1 MLLGLA
7 LAVSA
12 GSVFAQT
19 IKIGFI
25 TSYSGL
31 NGNLGPYMERAV
43 RLYIKEHEKE
53 LPPGVKIEL
62 ITRDDT
68 GPNPDKAKQL
78 AQELI
83 VRDKV
88 HMLAGVI
95 FTPNAMAIAP
105 LATEAKVPFVIMNAG
120 TAVITTRSPYIART
134 SFTLWQSS
142 FPLGTWA
149 AKKYKTAYTLVSDF
163 GPGHDAETAFTQA
176 FKAGGGNVRRQRA
189 RAAAEPGLGGVHA
202 ARQGRQARRADG
214 VHPGGQDR
222 DRGDEELL
230 RPRPRQGRHQADRPG
245 RHHHRGRA
253 AEHGRRGARRH
264 HRVPL
269 VRGAATGPANK
280 AFVAAWKK
288 EYGANETPNFLS
300 VGSWDGMALIFDAIK
315 QQKGKLDP
323 DRTMEI
329 FKAHKNPNSPRGPIS
344 IDPETR
350 DIIQPEYLREVRKVG
365 GQLANVELETLGT
378 AVKDPW
384 KELQKSAA
392 AEEVEP
398 HPGRASSVCRKRRL
412 PRRRLR
418 HDPVRHFRRPVGD
431 DGPDGLR
438 QPRPRRVRHG
448 RRLHPLHGDGAPRHA
463 VPARA
468 ADRRVLGCR
477 WQVVVLERLL
487 YSRLYAAGE
496 LAQVLFSI
504 GLIFASMAVARL
516 LYGDRAVPV
525 FLPEYLRGQLHL
537 LGRDF
542 PTYRV
547 FLIVF

>member
-1 MLLGLA
+1 MRFVKLLLAAA
-7 LAVSA
+7 LAAAASTA
-12 GSVFAQT
+12 FAQT

-43 RLYIKEHEKE
+43 RLYIKQHEKE

-88 HMLAGVI
+88 NLLAGVI

-120 TAVITTRSPYIART
+120 TSVISTRSPYIVRT

-149 AKKYKTAYTLVSDF
+149 AKKYKTAYSLVSDF
-163 GPGHDAETAFTQA
+163 GPGHDAENAFSQA
-176 FKAGGGNVRRQRA
+176 FEAGGGKIVAKVRVPLQNPDFAAYMQRVKDA
-189 RAAAEPGLGGVHA
+189 KPDTLFVFIPAGKTATAVLKNFSDLGLASAGIKLIGPG
-202 ARQGRQARRADG
+202 DITT
-214 VHPGGQDR
+214 
-222 DRGDEELL
+222 DEELPNMGDVAL
-230 RPRPRQGRHQADRPG
+230 GVTTMFHYSAAADR
-245 RHHHRGRA
+245 
-253 AEHGRRGARRH
+253 
-264 HRVPL
+264 
-269 VRGAATGPANK
+269 PANK

-300 VGSWDGMALIFDAIK
+300 VGSWDGTALIFEAIK

-329 FKAHKNPNSPRGPIS
+329 FKKWKFANSPRGPIS

-350 DIIQPEYLREVRKVG
+350 DIIQNEYLREVRRVG
-365 GQLANVELETLGT
+365 GQLANVEIETFAT

-384 KELQKSAA
+384 KELQK
-392 AEEVEP
+392 
-398 HPGRASSVCRKRRL
+398 KK
-412 PRRRLR
+412 
-418 HDPVRHFRRPVGD
+418 
-431 DGPDGLR
+431 
-438 QPRPRRVRHG
+438 
-448 RRLHPLHGDGAPRHA
+448 
-463 VPARA
+463 
-468 ADRRVLGCR
+468 
-477 WQVVVLERLL
+477 
-487 YSRLYAAGE
+487 
-496 LAQVLFSI
+496 
-504 GLIFASMAVARL
+504 
-516 LYGDRAVPV
+516 
-525 FLPEYLRGQLHL
+525 
-537 LGRDF
+537 
-542 PTYRV
+542 
-547 FLIVF
+547 